1 MKNKPSLT
9 LPFTFELMAA
19 RSTVSYCLNAGRVK
33 LSRLRKLIFQP
44 PQCVARESDTRIACT
59 RTCTGLCD
67 LCLDCIIPEVA
78 GAVTLFSTFIHDS
91 KVKIIVTSCFITETD
106 SAARQLAF
114 PRRAQVRKLK
124 RYS

>member
-19 RSTVSYCLNAGRVK
+19 RSTVSYCLNAGRIK
-33 LSRLRKLIFQP
+33 LSRLGKLIFQL
-44 PQCVARESDTRIACT
+44 CGSRVGYARIACT

-67 LCLDCIIPEVA
+67 LSLDCIIPEVA

-91 KVKIIVTSCFITETD
+91 KVKIIVTSCFVTETD
-106 SAARQLAF
+106 STARQLAF